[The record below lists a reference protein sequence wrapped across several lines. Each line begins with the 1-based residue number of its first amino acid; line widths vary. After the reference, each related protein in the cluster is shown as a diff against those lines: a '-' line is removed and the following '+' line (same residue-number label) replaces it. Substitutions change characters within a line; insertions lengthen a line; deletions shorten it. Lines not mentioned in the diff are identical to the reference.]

1 MKPFGQGSL
10 ADENGYDLPF
20 IVGWLEDMAGHEDL
34 VLGCISIGKRF
45 DRLQKVQEAIGL
57 LNEACEIGGEV

>member
-20 IVGWLEDMAGHEDL
+20 IGGWLEDMAGHEDV
-34 VLGCISIGKRF
+34 VLGRISKGKRF
-45 DRLQKVQEAIGL
+45 ARLRKVQEAIGI
-57 LNEACEIGGEV
+57 LNEACEIGGET